1 MIQNYFPQ
9 QFQPQALPQMPRSES
24 SQDDSRTTGFSQTRA
39 TNRARG
45 QRDRPY
51 TDSRFPRL
59 GIFVSMN
66 EHEYRQ
72 HIMDY
77 QTMYSYMSWKN
88 YCEYIQSIHR
98 HNSQQW
104 YQSSG
109 DNTHDKD
116 MHPARHSWFW

>member
-1 MIQNYFPQ
+1 
-9 QFQPQALPQMPRSES
+9 MPISET
-24 SQDDSRTTGFSQTRA
+24 SQDDSRTGFSQTHA
-39 TNRARG
+39 TNYARE

-77 QTMYSYMSWKN
+77 QTMYLYVL
-88 YCEYIQSIHR
+88 E
-98 HNSQQW
+98 
-104 YQSSG
+104 G
-109 DNTHDKD
+109 LL
-116 MHPARHSWFW
+116 